1 MGMIFV
7 IVFFA
12 IIIYISC
19 LENKKQDIEGE
30 RLYLEKNYL
39 FLKYKNEYSKFS
51 ENLLKK
57 YVKN

>member
-1 MGMIFV
+1 MQFNGGKMGMTFV

-19 LENKKQDIEGE
+19 LENKKQDIERE

-39 FLKYKNEYSKFS
+39 F
-51 ENLLKK
+51 
-57 YVKN
+57 